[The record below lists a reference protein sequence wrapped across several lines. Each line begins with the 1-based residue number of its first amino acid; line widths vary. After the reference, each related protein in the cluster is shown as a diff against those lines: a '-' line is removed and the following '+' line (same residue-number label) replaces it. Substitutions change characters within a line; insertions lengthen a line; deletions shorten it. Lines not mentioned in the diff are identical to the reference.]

1 MLVGFALPL
10 ATGNVI
16 ILEKSEIWERALYE
30 EGINIKL
37 KECCHLMFF
46 SSPTTQGKV
55 VFSQAL
61 GIKLYLLRG
70 FHTFYTLLL
79 KGVYASGD

>member
-10 ATGNVI
+10 AVGNVI

-30 EGINIKL
+30 EGIHTEL

-46 SSPTTQGKV
+46 SSPTTQRKV
-55 VFSQAL
+55 VFSEDL
-61 GIKLYLLRG
+61 GIRLYLLRG
-70 FHTFYTLLL
+70 FHTFYTWC
-79 KGVYASGD
+79 